1 MGLQQTLTAFK
12 EEFARTA
19 PDGRVALYESKIA
32 ELRASSLFDGAI
44 RTGESVPDFRL
55 PNAKGNSVS
64 LHDEI
69 ALGPVVVTFYRGGWC
84 PYCNIQLKAYQEI
97 LPQIQSYGAKLI
109 AISPEL
115 ADQSMTT
122 AEKNALAFDVLS
134 DLGNGVARSFGI
146 VFTLP
151 EELRVA
157 MIANGKAL
165 PSINGD
171 ESWELPVPAT
181 FVIDTNATAALAHI
195 DVDYRNRL
203 QPDEILAALKSL
215 SLR

>member
-1 MGLQQTLTAFK
+1 VGLQQTLTAFK

-19 PDGRVALYESKIA
+19 PEGRVALYESKIA

-44 RTGESVPDFRL
+44 RTGERVPDFRL
-55 PNAKGNSVS
+55 PSAKGKSVS
-64 LHDEI
+64 LRDELG
-69 ALGPVVVTFYRGGWC
+69 LGPVVVTFYRGGWC

-97 LPQIQSYGAKLI
+97 LPQVQSYGAKLI

-115 ADQSMTT
+115 PDQSLTT

-151 EELRVA
+151 EELRAA
-157 MIANGKAL
+157 MAANGKAL
-165 PSINGD
+165 PGINGD

-181 FVIDTNATAALAHI
+181 FVIDKNRTAALAHI

-203 QPDEILAALKSL
+203 APDEILAVLKSL
-215 SLR
+215 TPL

>member
-1 MGLQQTLTAFK
+1 MGLQQRLTAFK
-12 EEFARTA
+12 EEFARKA
-19 PDGRVALYESKIA
+19 PEGRVALYESKIA
-32 ELRASSLFDGAI
+32 DLRASSLFDGAI

-64 LHDEI
+64 LHGEI
-69 ALGPVVVTFYRGGWC
+69 ASGPVVVIFYRGGWC

-115 ADQSMTT
+115 PDQSLTT
-122 AEKNALAFDVLS
+122 AERNALAFDVLS
-134 DLGNGVARSFGI
+134 DLGNRVARSFGI
-146 VFTLP
+146 VFALP
-151 EELRVA
+151 GELRAA

-165 PSINGD
+165 PGINGD

-181 FVIDTNATAALAHI
+181 FVIDTNATAVLAHI

-203 QPDEILAALKSL
+203 EPDEIIATVKSL

>member
-1 MGLQQTLTAFK
+1 MGVQKTLAAFK
-12 EEFARTA
+12 QEFARTA
-19 PDGRVALYESKIA
+19 PEGRVALYESKIA
-32 ELRASSLFDGAI
+32 ELRVSSLFDGAL

-55 PNAKGNSVS
+55 LGAKGNLVS

-69 ALGPVVVTFYRGGWC
+69 ASGPIVVTFYRGGWC
-84 PYCNIQLKAYQEI
+84 PYCNLQLKAYQEI

-115 ADQSMTT
+115 PDQYLTT
-122 AEKNALAFDVLS
+122 AEQNALAFDVLS
-134 DLGNGVARSFGI
+134 DLGNRVARSFGI

-151 EELRVA
+151 EELRAA

-165 PSINGD
+165 PGINGD

-181 FVIDTNATAALAHI
+181 FVIDTNATAVLAHI

-203 QPDEILAALKSL
+203 EPDEIVAALKSL
-215 SLR
+215 SLQ